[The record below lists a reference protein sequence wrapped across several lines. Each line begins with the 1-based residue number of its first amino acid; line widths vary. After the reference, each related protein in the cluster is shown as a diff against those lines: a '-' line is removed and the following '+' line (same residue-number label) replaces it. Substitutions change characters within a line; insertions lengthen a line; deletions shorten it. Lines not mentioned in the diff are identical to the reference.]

1 MGRYMVQRIL
11 ATIPVLFIV
20 AIITFSLIHLAP
32 GDPAAILVGDE
43 AQPGQVEALREALG
57 LNDPLYVQGGR
68 YIKDILTG
76 NFGKSVYNQF
86 PVTTL
91 IRQRLEP
98 TISVAIFSQVIAI
111 SIAIPLGILA
121 AWKANTWIDRL
132 TMIFAVIG
140 FAIPS
145 FWLGYN
151 LVYIFAIKLGWFPA
165 IGYEHFADGI
175 GPWLK
180 SITLPSISIGII
192 TAALV
197 TRMTRSS
204 MLEVLRE
211 DYIRTARAKGLREL
225 IVLLRH
231 ALKNAAIPVVTII
244 GLTLAALVGGLVVTE
259 AVFAIPGVGR
269 LIVDSILRRD
279 YPVIQGVM
287 LMVTVGFLAIN
298 LMVDMLYG
306 FLDPKI
312 RY

>member
-1 MGRYMVQRIL
+1 
-11 ATIPVLFIV
+11 
-20 AIITFSLIHLAP
+20 
-32 GDPAAILVGDE
+32 
-43 AQPGQVEALREALG
+43 
-57 LNDPLYVQGGR
+57 
-68 YIKDILTG
+68 
-76 NFGKSVYNQF
+76 
-86 PVTTL
+86 
-91 IRQRLEP
+91 
-98 TISVAIFSQVIAI
+98 
-111 SIAIPLGILA
+111 
-121 AWKANTWIDRL
+121 
-132 TMIFAVIG
+132 
-140 FAIPS
+140 
-145 FWLGYN
+145 
-151 LVYIFAIKLGWFPA
+151 
-165 IGYEHFADGI
+165 
-175 GPWLK
+175 
-180 SITLPSISIGII
+180 
-192 TAALV
+192 
-197 TRMTRSS
+197 

>member
-1 MGRYMVQRIL
+1 MGRYMIQRLL
-11 ATIPVLFIV
+11 ATIPVLFVV

-32 GDPAAILVGDE
+32 GDPAAILAGDE
-43 AQPGQVEALREALG
+43 SQPGQIEAIREALG
-57 LNDPLYVQGGR
+57 LSDPLYVQAAR
-68 YIKDILTG
+68 YIKDVVTG

-86 PVTTL
+86 SVTTL
-91 IRQRLEP
+91 ISQRLEP
-98 TISVAIFSQVIAI
+98 TLSIAIFSQVIAI
-111 SIAIPLGILA
+111 CISIPLGILA
-121 AWKANTWIDRL
+121 AWKANTWIDRIA
-132 TMIFAVIG
+132 MIFAVIG

-151 LVYIFAIKLGWFPA
+151 LVYVFSIKLGWFPSV
-165 IGYEHFADGI
+165 GYEHIGNGV

-180 SITLPSISIGII
+180 SIALPSISIGVV
-192 TAALV
+192 TSALV

-211 DYIRTARAKGLREL
+211 DYIRTARSKGLREL
-225 IVLLRH
+225 VVLMRH
-231 ALKNAAIPVVTII
+231 AFKNAAIPVVTII

-269 LIVDSILRRD
+269 LIVDSVLRRD

-287 LMVTVGFLAIN
+287 LMVTIGFLAVN
-298 LMVDMLYG
+298 LLVDMLYG